1 MRYDLIVIG
10 SDPSGRQG
18 ALAAAKLHKKVA
30 LIEQRPAELNGVC
43 APFGKLPAKAL
54 RDAVLLL
61 TGFHHRAVYPQLFE
75 RRRDVTIPQLHQ
87 LANQVVQQESDGV
100 SRQLHNHGVDLL
112 SGRARFVGSHE
123 IELAEDGRLSRRL
136 TSDKFLIAVGSKP
149 NRPNWV
155 PFDERTVIDR
165 DELFRLDRVP
175 STMIVVGAGLVGME
189 YALMFAVL
197 GSQVVVTDGKPALL
211 EFCDR
216 ELVHLLRSQ
225 AEALGVRFRLG
236 KSVTGIER
244 TEPRGVAV
252 KLAGDSRLLAD
263 TVLYAAGRSGNTEQL
278 DLPTAGL
285 IPDEHGRLWCNEHH
299 QTWVKHIYGVGDV
312 VGFPALASVSLG
324 QGRRAVQHAFGISSS
339 DSWPIPYG
347 LFTIPELA
355 MIGPTEERLSE
366 ERIPYEVGSANF
378 QEVLRGPVSGGAEGR
393 LKLLF
398 HRDSKQ
404 LLSVHCLGDS
414 ATELID
420 IGQAVM
426 SFGGSIEHFR
436 DTSRDD
442 PTIADCYCMAAN
454 NGLQHLTTQIA
465 RDDCEHSP
473 QRLAQVSRQAS
484 GAGRRKTKITGRV

>member
-1 MRYDLIVIG
+1 M
-10 SDPSGRQG
+10 
-18 ALAAAKLHKKVA
+18 
-30 LIEQRPAELNGVC
+30 
-43 APFGKLPAKAL
+43 
-54 RDAVLLL
+54 
-61 TGFHHRAVYPQLFE
+61 
-75 RRRDVTIPQLHQ
+75 PQLHQ
-87 LANQVVQQESDGV
+87 LADQVVQKESDGIT
-100 SRQLHNHGVDLL
+100 RQLRNHGVDLL
-112 SGRARFVGSHE
+112 SGSARFVGSHE
-123 IELAEDGRLSRRL
+123 IELVEGERLSRRL

-165 DELFRLDRVP
+165 DELLRLDRVP
-175 STMIVVGAGLVGME
+175 ATMIVVGAGVVGME
-189 YALMFAVL
+189 YAMMFAVL
-197 GSQVVVTDGKPALL
+197 GSQVVVTDTKPALL

-244 TEPRGVAV
+244 TEPRGVEV

-263 TVLYAAGRSGNTEQL
+263 TVLYAAGRLGNTEHL

-312 VGFPALASVSLG
+312 VGFPALASISME
-324 QGRRAVQHAFGISSS
+324 QGRRAVHHAFGISSG

-355 MIGPTEERLSE
+355 MIGPTEEQLSE

-398 HRDSKQ
+398 HRESKQ
-404 LLSVHCLGDS
+404 LLGVHCLGDS
-414 ATELID
+414 ATELIE
-420 IGQAVM
+420 IGQAAM

-436 DTSRDD
+436 DTSLND
-442 PTIADCYCMAAN
+442 PTIAECYRLAAI
-454 NGLQHLTTQIA
+454 NGLQHLDAPIA
-465 RDDCEHSP
+465 VGDCEHSLRMP
-473 QRLAQVSRQAS
+473 TLASRRALV
-484 GAGRRKTKITGRV
+484 TGRGKDLTGCV

>member
-1 MRYDLIVIG
+1 M
-10 SDPSGRQG
+10 
-18 ALAAAKLHKKVA
+18 
-30 LIEQRPAELNGVC
+30 
-43 APFGKLPAKAL
+43 
-54 RDAVLLL
+54 
-61 TGFHHRAVYPQLFE
+61 PQLN
-75 RRRDVTIPQLHQ
+75 Q

-100 SRQLHNHGVDLL
+100 VRQLHDHGVDLL
-112 SGRARFVGSHE
+112 SGSARFVGSHE
-123 IELAEDGRLSRRL
+123 IELEETHRPNRRL

-155 PFDERTVIDR
+155 PFDGRTVIDP
-165 DELFRLDRVP
+165 DELLRLDNVP
-175 STMIVVGAGLVGME
+175 TTMIVVGAGVVGME

-197 GSQVVVTDGKPALL
+197 GTQVVVTDGRPTLL

-216 ELVHLLRSQ
+216 ELVHLLQSQ

-236 KSVTGIER
+236 KSVTDIER

-263 TVLYAAGRSGNTEQL
+263 AALYAAGRVGNTEQL
-278 DLPTAGL
+278 DLPVAGL
-285 IPDEHGRLWCNEHH
+285 SPDEHGRLWCNEHH

-312 VGFPALASVSLG
+312 VGFPALASVSME
-324 QGRRAVQHAFGISSS
+324 QGRRAVHHAFGISSGT
-339 DSWPIPYG
+339 SWPIPYG

-366 ERIPYEVGSANF
+366 ERIPYEVGSAHF
-378 QEVLRGPVSGGAEGR
+378 QEISCGPVLGGAEGL

-398 HRDSKQ
+398 HRESKQ
-404 LLSVHCLGDS
+404 LLGVHCLGDS

-436 DTSRDD
+436 NANVKD
-442 PTIADCYCMAAN
+442 PTTAECYRIAAH
-454 NGLQHLTTQIA
+454 NGLQHLDAQIA
-465 RDDCEHSP
+465 IDDRKHLLP
-473 QRLAQVSRQAS
+473 RPTLASRQLLV
-484 GAGRRKTKITGRV
+484 AGR